1 MAPAGAHRMDPG
13 QSQQKGGGDG
23 GGGGA
28 GGACEHGDG
37 GAACRHRACGCRMGS
52 PEMPKDSARTRTRE
66 GEGLSQSG
74 AGRVLAR
81 DWSQLQQRCQ
91 GVQ

>member
-1 MAPAGAHRMDPG
+1 MASAGAHRTDPG
-13 QSQQKGGGDG
+13 QSQQKGGGD

-37 GAACRHRACGCRMGS
+37 GAACTHHACGCRMGS

-66 GEGLSQSG
+66 EEGLGQFG
-74 AGRVLAR
+74 AGCVLAR
-81 DWSQLQQRCQ
+81 GWSQLR
-91 GVQ
+91 